1 MFLKTFFREIKNN
14 VSKIDLYE
22 ANKSITEGLNEDKI
36 KTYFLFLVDLTDNNL
51 FRIIVVL
58 YPIIYTYVYI
68 YIIMFNYYIS
78 K

>member
-51 FRIIVVL
+51 F
-58 YPIIYTYVYI
+58 
-68 YIIMFNYYIS
+68 
-78 K
+78 